1 MKKIKEHYPHI
12 HRQLQLL
19 ESEKDEILVKYI
31 QSITIYE
38 LTEDRKESRMGFDV
52 EAFEELVHI
61 LDNKVKDYE
70 IKTTRHPSS

>member
-1 MKKIKEHYPHI
+1 MNKIKEHYPHI

-19 ESEKDEILVKYI
+19 EGEDEILVKYI

-70 IKTTRHPSS
+70 IKTTRNTSI